1 MIVQLRN
8 RSQVTIP
15 SEIIKKLQL
24 KNGDNIDVTL
34 EDNKIVIKPVL
45 IIDRDQAWFWSKA
58 WQKEELEVESDIKS
72 EKTYTANGVSD
83 LMEQLDNENRL
94 HG

>member
-8 RSQVTIP
+8 RSQITIP

-34 EDNKIVIKPVL
+34 EDNKIVIKPVF
-45 IIDRDQAWFWSKA
+45 IIDRDQAWFWSKS
-58 WQKEELEVESDIKS
+58 WQKEELEVESDIKAGKVHTTNS
-72 EKTYTANGVSD
+72 MDD
-83 LMEQLDNENRL
+83 LMEQLDK
-94 HG
+94 